1 MEIEGQCLFDIKEKI
16 IVYYIIFIV
25 LWNINK
31 IELFYKEYNDLE
43 MFMENKMLG
52 RFYYRKF
59 FFLIMNIKIQ

>member
-43 MFMENKMLG
+43 MFMENKMFG

-59 FFLIMNIKIQ
+59 FF